1 MFRNWTR
8 ALQSFEFKIF
18 MIFYA
23 FKFDVQ
29 IFRDRNLRYYRVTN
43 VPQGWDWD
51 DHLEF
56 IWYFFFKSQY
66 PTAVINFCLNKS
78 VYTLKITCIQDITI
92 SSFVEE
98 NLNALLKFQSLLGN
112 PVFTNSD
119 YITPPA
125 ILLFPNFLNLSFFHN
140 MSISGSWKY
149 IWTGFCP
156 NSTPLHLP

>member
-8 ALQSFEFKIF
+8 ALQSFEFKIC

-29 IFRDRNLRYYRVTN
+29 IFRDRNLRILQAYRVTH

-51 DHLEF
+51 DHSEF

-66 PTAVINFCLNKS
+66 PTAVIYFCLNKS
-78 VYTLKITCIQDITI
+78 VYTLKITYIQGITI
-92 SSFVEE
+92 SYFVEE
-98 NLNALLKFQSLLGN
+98 NLNALLKFQSLFEN

-125 ILLFPNFLNLSFFHN
+125 ILLFPNFLN
-140 MSISGSWKY
+140 
-149 IWTGFCP
+149 
-156 NSTPLHLP
+156 